1 MDTAAALLKTA
12 IDFYL
17 AEDFTKSFRTLLQA
31 LRLDPLDFEAQGLA
45 LRILNR
51 GHGKGFAI
59 NVQDWIDAC
68 QFGNMDNAAMI
79 VPGISDDS
87 DQIYTLCTQLAV
99 IACRLGYEEV
109 SLRLFGHCV
118 TDDLPQSVPLQD
130 TESEYRAL
138 ADGYD
143 DNPIHQMSVAAFAT
157 FLRHHLGDSGSYDII
172 DAPCGTGLA
181 GPALASLARRM
192 VGCDLSA
199 DMLAK
204 AEQRGCYDTLIA
216 GDLTEVLP
224 RLSGDLMV
232 CLGSLYYFKDLAPI
246 TAAAA
251 AALHPGGWLAFSDF
265 PAPRGVMA
273 TIHGNPRYCRGEDY
287 VRKTLSTQGFT
298 AVASDLGLYFG
309 LPCIY
314 WLFRKNEHCAADGAG
329 RQAE

>member
-1 MDTAAALLKTA
+1 MNTPTALFESA
-12 IDFYL
+12 IAFYL
-17 AEDFTKSFRTLLQA
+17 ADDFAKSFRTVLQV

-51 GHGKGFAI
+51 IYGKGFAV
-59 NVQDWIDAC
+59 NVQNWIDAC

-87 DQIYTLCTQLAV
+87 GEIYILCTLFAA
-99 IACRLGYEEV
+99 IACRLGYDEV

-118 TDDLPQSVPLQD
+118 TDDLPQSAPLHD

-143 DNPIHQMSVAAFAT
+143 DNPIHQMSVTDFAT
-157 FLRHHLGDSGSYDII
+157 FLFRHLGGSGPYDII

-181 GPALASLARRM
+181 GPALAPLARRM

-199 DMLAK
+199 EMLAK

-224 RLSGDLMV
+224 RLSGNLMV

-273 TIHGNPRYCRGEDY
+273 TIHGNPRYCRGKDY
-287 VRKTLSTQGFT
+287 VRETLSAQGFT

-309 LPCIY
+309 LPCLY
-314 WLFRKNEHCAADGAG
+314 WLFRKGE
-329 RQAE
+329 